1 MSVTVAEPFEDSG
14 TAAADKSEGLEL
26 VGVQTQLHGEQVGG
40 DGEASVLLTG
50 PSRRCC

>member
-26 VGVQTQLHGEQVGG
+26 VGVQTQLHGE
-40 DGEASVLLTG
+40 SK
-50 PSRRCC
+50 